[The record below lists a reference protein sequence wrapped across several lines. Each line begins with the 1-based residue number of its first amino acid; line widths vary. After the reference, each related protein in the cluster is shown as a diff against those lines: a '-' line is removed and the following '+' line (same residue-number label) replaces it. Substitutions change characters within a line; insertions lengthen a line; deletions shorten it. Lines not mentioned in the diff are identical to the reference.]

1 MTRWQ
6 VLESNMN
13 PTLQPVDKA
22 ILYRFIG
29 EHVETSIRRNSYCRV
44 NYTDL
49 WLSSPEVLDRLAPN
63 NNQVDAYYL
72 PDEEGNMGDVYIY
85 QNGVLLDKL
94 SNVGTF
100 NTSEA
105 EQTDKDKQV
114 MTEQNKLI
122 SQFDAMTKKEAIAPV
137 VVMKAETAKKIAKA
151 TAKPIQV
158 DNVETDADSLIAQFS
173 DYKGRGVASI

>member
-6 VLESNMN
+6 VLEGNMN
-13 PTLQPVDKA
+13 PSLQPVDKA

-29 EHVETSIRRNSYCRV
+29 EHVETSIKRNSYCRV
-44 NYTDL
+44 NYVDL

-63 NNQVDAYYL
+63 NNRVDAYYL

-100 NTSEA
+100 NTAEA
-105 EQTDKDKQV
+105 EQTEADKLI
-114 MTEQNKLI
+114 MTNQNKLI
-122 SQFDAMTKKEAIAPV
+122 SQFDAMTKKDAITPV
-137 VVMKAETAKKIAKA
+137 VVMKTETVQKITKA
-151 TAKPIQV
+151 TAKPVQ
-158 DNVETDADSLIAQFS
+158 VETTEADADSLIAQFNN
-173 DYKGRGVASI
+173 YKGRGVASV